1 MPAPRRSPTSSGPA
15 AATTGEAVSTGS
27 ATTASAADTRAVLR
41 RLRELG
47 RALEEH
53 SRWVESQC
61 GLSALQLG
69 ALRALAARPGM
80 KVSELAADL
89 LIHQSTASN
98 MLDKLEAKGLLH
110 RQRVG
115 PDQRVVRLQLTAAGT
130 DMLATAPHPD
140 EGGLRAALRRLPPDI
155 LARLAADLGEVAAN
169 LKPERIGTSPL
180 AARGRDDR

>member
-1 MPAPRRSPTSSGPA
+1 MSADTP
-15 AATTGEAVSTGS
+15 GEA
-27 ATTASAADTRAVLR
+27 APARDTRAVLR
-41 RLRELG
+41 HLRELG

-61 GLSALQLG
+61 GLSALQVG
-69 ALRALAARPGM
+69 ALRTLAAAPGM
-80 KVSELAADL
+80 KVSELAAAL

-130 DMLATAPHPD
+130 DLLATAPHPD
-140 EGGLRAALRRLPPDI
+140 QGGLGAALRRLPPDT
-155 LARLAADLGEVAAN
+155 LARLATDLGEVAAN
-169 LKPERIGTSPL
+169 LKPDKVGTSP
-180 AARGRDDR
+180 ATARRRGDR